1 MSLPSNQTE
10 KVAIVTG
17 SSTGIGF
24 ATSLA
29 LARNG
34 FQTYATVRNL
44 AKPKP
49 SRTWL
54 KRRACP

>member
-34 FQTYATVRNL
+34 FHTYATVRNL
-44 AKPKP
+44 GKAK
-49 SRTWL
+49 
-54 KRRACP
+54 AI

>member
-34 FQTYATVRNL
+34 FHTYATVRNL
-44 AKPKP
+44 GKAKVT
-49 SRTWL
+49 RTWL